1 MADTREVTVKITAD
15 TAQAESA
22 IKQFKDTTKGA
33 SKAIDEQTEAAK
45 RAKAELDAYNKR
57 VSGGASAM
65 LSFNQTIQDA
75 PYGIM
80 GVSNNITQFSQQFAY
95 LSKEAGG
102 AKEAL
107 KLMAQSLSGPMG
119 VVFAISLA
127 TTALQIFTG
136 QAHTAKD
143 AVDDVQTALQ
153 GVLTLKNPLE
163 AFKGGSNLQTL
174 QASQSKSLGAINTY
188 KAALRRIN
196 DEILKITASTKGMP
210 LVSGAGPAARMEQLE
225 EQKLN
230 IETELKTYQTVY
242 SEITASIN
250 SFKELQRIANVL
262 DTVGLTRK
270 PAKTPKTKTPKTTTP
285 KTKTPKTKAEVP
297 LIEQIQEA
305 IETKE
310 LLNQLPK
317 PEEFTKWFTD
327 LNMAIGKTKPE
338 TKEFN
343 NLKKFEIYLNDYAK
357 LINKMRGIIAEEIPQ
372 APLPKLNTQIELL
385 PEVPKP
391 KKSSEQLVGEA
402 MKEWDKRDIK
412 EAKEKARLY
421 KDLFIDPFVQTF
433 KSEFSKAWQ
442 SIFGEAHSLLEKFL
456 ASVSQSLLE
465 LGAKNLASSLLDFFV
480 PGLGALISGVGD
492 LFSGDSA
499 RPVTQIWI
507 DGDLVATAKTATR
520 TRAILSRQEALR

>member
-22 IKQFKDTTKGA
+22 IEQFKDTTKGA
-33 SKAIDEQTEAAK
+33 SKAIDEQKEAAK

-174 QASQSKSLGAINTY
+174 QASQSKTLGAINTY

-196 DEILKITASTKGMP
+196 EEILKITTNLYVFIAPPWAM
-210 LVSGAGPAARMEQLE
+210 SGAGPAARTARIEQLE

-262 DTVGLTRK
+262 DTVGLT
-270 PAKTPKTKTPKTTTP
+270 
-285 KTKTPKTKAEVP
+285 
-297 LIEQIQEA
+297 
-305 IETKE
+305 
-310 LLNQLPK
+310 
-317 PEEFTKWFTD
+317 
-327 LNMAIGKTKPE
+327 
-338 TKEFN
+338 
-343 NLKKFEIYLNDYAK
+343 
-357 LINKMRGIIAEEIPQ
+357 
-372 APLPKLNTQIELL
+372 
-385 PEVPKP
+385 
-391 KKSSEQLVGEA
+391 
-402 MKEWDKRDIK
+402 
-412 EAKEKARLY
+412 
-421 KDLFIDPFVQTF
+421 
-433 KSEFSKAWQ
+433 
-442 SIFGEAHSLLEKFL
+442 
-456 ASVSQSLLE
+456 
-465 LGAKNLASSLLDFFV
+465 
-480 PGLGALISGVGD
+480 
-492 LFSGDSA
+492 
-499 RPVTQIWI
+499 
-507 DGDLVATAKTATR
+507 
-520 TRAILSRQEALR
+520 